1 MSRQRFTALLIAAL
15 LVISAALWLS
25 TRRNSSNHDTLNAA
39 LFPALQSEMATVSSL
54 DIRKGAAAPTVSLR
68 KKGDEWTVA
77 QRGDYPADV
86 SKLRKLLLAL
96 SDAKIVEQKT
106 SDPANYAQIGV
117 DNPTA
122 ATSLGTEIKFTVKDG
137 AHSLI
142 VGKPSG
148 EGNFVRRGDE
158 KVTYLAA
165 PSIYVE
171 SEPRYWIE
179 AKLLEIPADDI
190 TRIEY
195 KPATGAPYSIHR
207 IAAAAPEQS
216 AANPAKPAAPPPAAT
231 PPAGAAPAKPATE
244 TDRGFELD
252 GVPPGRKPAD
262 AQALAPPP
270 GVFGSVSADDV
281 AALATIDFSKPVTA
295 VITLKDG
302 GVVTLTGTVVG
313 DKHWI
318 QISAPKNEA
327 LATRTAGR
335 AFEIAGYRYDGF
347 FRPLDQLLVPK
358 ESPPAPAAAKPSKA
372 APVQAV
378 PLRAAPVQAVPKPSA
393 KSPATAP

>member
-68 KKGDEWTVA
+68 KKGDEWTVT

-179 AKLLEIPADDI
+179 AKLLDIPADDI

-216 AANPAKPAAPPPAAT
+216 AANPAKPA
-231 PPAGAAPAKPATE
+231 TE

-270 GVFGSVSADDV
+270 GVFGSVSSDDV

-378 PLRAAPVQAVPKPSA
+378 PLRAAPVQAVPLRAAPKPSA